1 MLKRIISLVSVVLW
15 LSIVFLLTGCGLLPS
30 MSTSKPAS
38 TSTSAGYQPKSGIP
52 LTIDTRWRPGDAY
65 IIVETNGDIH
75 YQVTPQ
81 TLMAYG
87 GSPLARYTW
96 SKATGGRSF
105 PPGITVDPFT
115 GVFKGTGG
123 ALVAGT
129 YTFDVEV
136 SDGSHTAT
144 AAFTIKEERY
154 EKNPG
159 SIPDPGPGSVIFQ
172 QALGMATIPLVDGI
186 ANKPYAA
193 SLYATGGEPPY
204 SWLVDTT
211 YQSNFALS
219 GLTIDM
225 AGGIVRGTI
234 NPSMSGQSIKFRVTV
249 QDHTGD
255 TAYSE
260 EDSQIYTINV
270 K

>member
-1 MLKRIISLVSVVLW
+1 MRQRITSLMFVGLW
-15 LSIVFLLTGCGLLPS
+15 LPIVFLLAGCGLLPS
-30 MSTSKPAS
+30 ISTSKSAS
-38 TSTSAGYQPKSGIP
+38 TQTSPGYQPKSGIP

-65 IIVETNGDIH
+65 IIAETDGTIQ

-87 GSPLARYTW
+87 GSPLSRYTW

-105 PPGITVDPFT
+105 PPGITVDSFT
-115 GVFKGTGG
+115 GVFKSTGG

-136 SDGSHTAT
+136 SDGSSTAT
-144 AAFTIKEERY
+144 AAFTIKEMRY
-154 EKNPG
+154 DKKPG
-159 SIPDPGPGSVIFQ
+159 SIPDPGPGYVTFQ
-172 QALGMATIPLVDGI
+172 QALGMPTIPLVDGI

-193 SLYATGGEPPY
+193 SLYVAGGEPPY
-204 SWLVDTT
+204 SWFVDPT

-219 GLTIDM
+219 GLTIDN
-225 AGGIVRGTI
+225 AAGIVRGTI
-234 NPSMSGQSIKFRVTV
+234 NPTMAGQTIQFRVIV
-249 QDHTGD
+249 RDNAGD
-255 TAYSE
+255 NAYSE
-260 EDSQIYTINV
+260 PGNQIYTINV